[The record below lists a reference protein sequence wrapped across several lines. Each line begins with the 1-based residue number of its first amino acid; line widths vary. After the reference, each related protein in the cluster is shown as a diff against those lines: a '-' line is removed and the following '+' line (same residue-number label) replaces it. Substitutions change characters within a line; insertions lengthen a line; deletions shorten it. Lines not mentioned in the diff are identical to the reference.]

1 MENNGKFGRRERF
14 LLALQGRGRYNK
26 EVIGEDF
33 LEGSFGGDYM
43 GAYETFAS
51 VYDLFMG
58 QTEED
63 NRLTHIRA
71 IWEKYDS
78 APRTILDLGCGT
90 GSALLPLAQ
99 EGFDVI
105 GVDLSP
111 EMLAEADR
119 KARENGVSV
128 RLFCQDM
135 TELELDE
142 QADCIL
148 SLCDCMNYLTEEG
161 QLAAALRRAAA
172 HMKPEGLLLFDMN
185 TEYKFRE
192 VLGQGSFGAAE
203 ERAAYIWEND
213 YDAEEKINEYYVSFF
228 IEREDGLYER
238 VEEYHYERAY
248 TTEEIERTL
257 REAGLELLEVTDGY
271 CFAAPHEKSERLL
284 FVARL
289 RQEGI
294 GGEA

>member
-1 MENNGKFGRRERF
+1 
-14 LLALQGRGRYNK
+14 
-26 EVIGEDF
+26 
-33 LEGSFGGDYM
+33 M

-51 VYDLFMG
+51 VYDLFME
-58 QTEED
+58 QAED
-63 NRLTHIRA
+63 DCRLAHIRA
-71 IWEKYDS
+71 IWEKYGS
-78 APRTILDLGCGT
+78 MPQTILDLGCGT
-90 GSALLPLAQ
+90 GNILLPLAQ

-105 GVDLSP
+105 GVDISQ

-119 KARENGVSV
+119 KARESGISV

-135 TELELDE
+135 TELELGE

-161 QLAAALRRAAA
+161 QLTAAFRRMAA
-172 HMKPEGLLLFDMN
+172 HMKPESILLFDMN

-192 VLGQGSFGAAE
+192 VLGQRTFGAAE

-213 YDAEEKINEYYVSFF
+213 YDEEEKINEYYVSFF

-238 VEEYHYERAY
+238 VEECHYERAY
-248 TTEEIERTL
+248 TTEETEQAL
-257 REAGLELLEVTDGY
+257 QAAGMELLEVTDGY

-289 RQEGI
+289 QGD
-294 GGEA
+294 GGRA